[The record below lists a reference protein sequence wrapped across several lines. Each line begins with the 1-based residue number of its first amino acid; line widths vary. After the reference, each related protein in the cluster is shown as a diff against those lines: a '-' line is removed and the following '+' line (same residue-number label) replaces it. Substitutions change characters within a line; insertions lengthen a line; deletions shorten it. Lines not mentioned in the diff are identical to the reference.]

1 MINTAA
7 PPITRRV
14 RGAQGFTLVETMI
27 SLAIGA
33 VLLASLADVVAHAL
47 RSTEAVQRQHQLTTE
62 AQFALRRMVN
72 AVGVTHR
79 LLLPA
84 PDSPG
89 TSWSEHIRDQT
100 IPPSAPETGSVWAS
114 AVLAVTQSY
123 SADLDGDGVADVDND
138 GDGRIDEDWP
148 NDIHLD
154 FTSGI
159 KGIDD
164 DGDGYFDDA
173 HTHNDDEF
181 SSVNNEDWVNGLD
194 DDGDGNIDEDPPS
207 DMNADGC
214 PGICGVDDDQD
225 GVVDEGSDDDDDED
239 GSEYE
244 DWLDPVVFYLVAG
257 ELVERTPVPWDTTG
271 DSLVDGRDYIESTIA
286 ENVTHFRVERILPLE
301 DGPVQIDLTLALTDP
316 LTGQTFSLNARV
328 RVSGSL

>member
-123 SADLDGDGVADVDND
+123 SADLDGDGFADADND
-138 GDGRIDEDWP
+138 RDGRIDEDWP

-173 HTHNDDEF
+173 HTYNDDEYLAINN
-181 SSVNNEDWVNGLD
+181 SVSRLGVFRHR
-194 DDGDGNIDEDPPS
+194 
-207 DMNADGC
+207 NAGR
-214 PGICGVDDDQD
+214 
-225 GVVDEGSDDDDDED
+225 
-239 GSEYE
+239 
-244 DWLDPVVFYLVAG
+244 L
-257 ELVERTPVPWDTTG
+257 RVPAP
-271 DSLVDGRDYIESTIA
+271 RRR
-286 ENVTHFRVERILPLE
+286 H
-301 DGPVQIDLTLALTDP
+301 
-316 LTGQTFSLNARV
+316 
-328 RVSGSL
+328 